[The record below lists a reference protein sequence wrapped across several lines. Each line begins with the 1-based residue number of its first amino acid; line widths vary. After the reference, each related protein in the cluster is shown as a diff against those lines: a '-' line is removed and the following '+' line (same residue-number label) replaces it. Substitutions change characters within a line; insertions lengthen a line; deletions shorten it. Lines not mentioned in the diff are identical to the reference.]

1 VKRLIPK
8 PLPVHP
14 GGLRCA
20 KAAGA
25 LKKREIS
32 PASNATQMKG
42 ALGLRKAENAA
53 PLWDELPNG

>member
-1 VKRLIPK
+1 
-8 PLPVHP
+8 VHP